1 MYDDALH
8 NTMHNYII
16 HNIIHNITHSI
27 MYNCHACSAL
37 ISSKNH
43 VPIKFEKN

>member
-8 NTMHNYII
+8 DTMHNYII

-27 MYNCHACSAL
+27 MYNCHACSTL
-37 ISSKNH
+37 ISSKKRA
-43 VPIKFEKN
+43 PIKFKKD